1 MGDCPDHARETSAHR
16 VSPCK
21 SLVFLSL
28 VLHSLLPPAASPVTL
43 RSLTSQLAP
52 LPTHT
57 TAAHSR
63 APAAHSRAFVRT
75 VSPATRLAST
85 PPDEEEGG
93 LDLDLGEMFEM
104 FDAADKEEDFEKAAE
119 RIKGDKEGK

>member
-1 MGDCPDHARETSAHR
+1 MTRITPLILA
-16 VSPCK
+16 
-21 SLVFLSL
+21 SLVVGS
-28 VLHSLLPPAASPVTL
+28 ASF
-43 RSLTSQLAP
+43 SFAP
-52 LPTHT
+52 
-57 TAAHSR
+57 AHSR